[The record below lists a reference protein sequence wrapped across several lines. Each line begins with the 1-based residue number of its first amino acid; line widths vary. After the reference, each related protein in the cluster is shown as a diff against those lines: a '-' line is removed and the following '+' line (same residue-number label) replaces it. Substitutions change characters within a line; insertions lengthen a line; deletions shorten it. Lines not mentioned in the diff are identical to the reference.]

1 MVESVSLAKW
11 IQLLQELAHQGT
23 GLLSTHALQRLSGLS
38 PEATRKVAWR
48 LVQHNLLVRLGP
60 GLYGNR
66 FQLPRLEAVA
76 SLVGRPAY
84 LSRESALSERGVLSQ
99 MPAILTCVTTGK
111 PRRLQT
117 PLGDIRLYHLRE
129 ELFFGYLNRNGI
141 LWAQPEKAV
150 LDWVYLDRKAGLPSP
165 SLDELRWTALSSRT
179 LRAYGRRYPK
189 SVWREIE
196 RWMSAG
202 QGEGKTD
209 TGST

>member
-1 MVESVSLAKW
+1 MAESVSLAQW
-11 IQLLQELAHQGT
+11 IRLLQELTHQGT
-23 GLLSTHALQRLSGLS
+23 GLLSTHVLQRLSGLS
-38 PEATRKVAWR
+38 PEATRKAAWR
-48 LVQHNLLVRLGP
+48 LVKQNLLVRLGP

-84 LSRESALSERGVLSQ
+84 LSRESALSEQGVLSQ
-99 MPAILTCVTTGK
+99 MPAVLTCVTTGK

-150 LDWVYLDRKAGLPSP
+150 LDWVYLDRKASLPSP
-165 SLDELRWTALSSRT
+165 ALDELRWTDLSART
-179 LRAYGRRYPK
+179 LRAYGKRYPK
-189 SVWREIE
+189 SIQREIE
-196 RWMSAG
+196 QWMSAG
-202 QGEGKTD
+202 QGKGKKE
-209 TGST
+209 